1 MGSLCSCVRSDR
13 HADLHGDTDGDRD
26 IYSYPNADEH
36 TDSNLNGDGYCDADA
51 YEYLATQ

>member
-1 MGSLCSCVRSDR
+1 
-13 HADLHGDTDGDRD
+13 LHGDTDGDRD